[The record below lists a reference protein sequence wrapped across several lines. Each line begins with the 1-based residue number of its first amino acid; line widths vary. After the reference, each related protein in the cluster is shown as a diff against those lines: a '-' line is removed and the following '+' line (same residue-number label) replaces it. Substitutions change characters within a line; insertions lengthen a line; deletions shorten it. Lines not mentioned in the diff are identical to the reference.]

1 MKGKR
6 ITAIILSGM
15 LLATSVLPVF
25 STNSKAA
32 EVKETSPIETNSA
45 ITQIAESKINVE
57 DYYLDSKDFIV
68 GDETGFYSWDLDGK
82 EKINENS
89 VIIYETEDGTQHE

>member
-45 ITQIAESKINVE
+45 IHKSQNQKSMWKT
-57 DYYLDSKDFIV
+57 
-68 GDETGFYSWDLDGK
+68 
-82 EKINENS
+82 
-89 VIIYETEDGTQHE
+89 II

>member
-32 EVKETSPIETNSA
+32 EVKELL
-45 ITQIAESKINVE
+45 QSKQTVR
-57 DYYLDSKDFIV
+57 
-68 GDETGFYSWDLDGK
+68 
-82 EKINENS
+82 
-89 VIIYETEDGTQHE
+89 